1 MTKKITE
8 AIIRKDTTIAKT
20 QFDKEWFYSVKD
32 MEDYLNEDLSA
43 VETVTLPVIIA
54 GEEYIVKCA
63 TWEDIQR
70 ALVKEPLEDFRAS
83 VLRSR
88 KK

>member
-1 MTKKITE
+1 MATKKITE
-8 AIIRKDTTIAKT
+8 AIIRKDTTIAKV

-43 VETVTLPVIIA
+43 VEAVTLPIVID
-54 GEEYIVKCA
+54 GEEYMVKSA

-70 ALVKEPLEDFRAS
+70 ALVKEPLEDFRGS
-83 VLRSR
+83 VLR
-88 KK
+88 KKK